1 VLPSPAELAAER
13 ARRVLR
19 LFVDAAWSQIE
30 PCTPLADGLHLALI
44 CSYLEAVARG
54 EVRRLL
60 INIPPR
66 HGKTL
71 LVSVMFPAW
80 LWLTAPG
87 TRFLTASYGID
98 LATRDSLQMRR
109 LVESGWYRA
118 GWPGRVRL
126 VDDQATKAR
135 FENRQGGARVSVSV
149 GGPATG
155 EGGDVIILD
164 DPLKID
170 HAHSATHR
178 QGVVDWFD
186 YTLSTRLNNPRTGA
200 IIVIGQRL
208 HEDDLFGHLIDRGGW
223 THLCLPAEYEPNHP
237 YRSPDDPRTRP
248 GESLWPEQWPP
259 HALAELKTQL
269 GGYATASMLQQLPA
283 PSSGGIFQRAWW
295 QWYPPAAPPP
305 RFDRILQSWDLA
317 FTDTPTADF
326 VVGQVW
332 GVRGA
337 DRYLLR
343 QTRKRLDFTATL
355 AEIRRQTAW
364 VGQHYSR
371 HRAHAIVVERA
382 ANAAAVISVLTKE
395 IPSIRAVAVEGDKVN
410 RAHAVCPQIEAGNI
424 YLPGAPNAD
433 HTNYDRARTPSWVQG
448 LVDEAAMFPNAAHD
462 DQVDALTQALR
473 HATTVTGRAS
483 VSVPRGRLPT
493 IDEILRA
500 NTDRPSIADQLNRS
514 YPPVRR

>member
-1 VLPSPAELAAER
+1 MLPSPAELAAER
-13 ARRVLR
+13 ARRDLR

-30 PCTPLADGLHLALI
+30 PSTPLADGLHLGLI
-44 CSYLEAVARG
+44 CKYLEAVAHGRS
-54 EVRRLL
+54 RRLL

-66 HGKTL
+66 YGKTL

-98 LATRDSLQMRR
+98 LATRDSLHMRR
-109 LVESGWYRA
+109 LVESDWYQTQ
-118 GWPGRVRL
+118 WLGRVRL

-135 FENRQGGARVSVSV
+135 FENREGGARVSVSV

-170 HAHSATHR
+170 HAHSALHR

-186 YTLSTRLNNPRTGA
+186 HTLSTRLNNPRTGA

-237 YRSPDDPRTRP
+237 YRCPDDPRTSP
-248 GESLWPEQWPP
+248 GEPLWPEQWSA
-259 HALAELKTQL
+259 HALAELKTHL

-295 QWYPPAAPPP
+295 QWYPPDAPPAG
-305 RFDRILQSWDLA
+305 FDRILQSWDLT
-317 FTDTPTADF
+317 FTDTPSADF

-332 GVRGA
+332 GLRGA

-355 AEIRRQTAW
+355 AEIRSQTAW
-364 VGQHYSR
+364 VDQHYSG
-371 HRAHAIVVERA
+371 HHGHAILVERA

-410 RAHAVCPQIEAGNI
+410 RAHAVTPQIEAANV
-424 YLPGAPNAD
+424 YLPGAPNANR
-433 HTNYDRARTPSWVQG
+433 TNYDRTRTPSWAQD

-473 HATTVTGRAS
+473 HATPVTGRTS
-483 VSVPRGRLPT
+483 VSIARGRLPS
-493 IDEILRA
+493 IDEILQA
-500 NTDRPSIADQLNRS
+500 NANRPHIIDRLNRS
-514 YPPVRR
+514 YLPIRR